1 PPAQPGFGQPPPA
14 QPGFG
19 QPPPPAQPGYGQPGY
34 GQPGYGQP
42 GYGQPGYG
50 QPYNGYGYVP
60 PSGPKKSTPLE
71 IATLYTT
78 ATAWGIGTGIWID
91 ALAGTKDPGLSVIA
105 PIIFG
110 VAAPTAVFFADRP
123 PMRER
128 LPSAIAVG
136 LLVGA
141 GEGLGIAGYQIVT
154 AKPGVFNG
162 FSVLNGKPVGAPSYT
177 PSETW
182 GFKGLTT
189 SVWLGSTLGGIGGW
203 AYGYFLKPSPPA
215 NLPIASRGPLGSL
228 IGPRFGRGRGRPPGR
243 HNFQNPPP

>member
-1 PPAQPGFGQPPPA
+1 
-14 QPGFG
+14 
-19 QPPPPAQPGYGQPGY
+19 
-34 GQPGYGQP
+34 
-42 GYGQPGYG
+42 
-50 QPYNGYGYVP
+50 PYNGYGYVP
-60 PSGPKKSTPLE
+60 PGNTRKNSTPLE

-78 ATAWGIGTGIWID
+78 ATAWGVGTGIWID

-123 PMRER
+123 PMREG

-154 AKPGVFNG
+154 APPGVFNG
-162 FSVLNGKPVGAPSYT
+162 FDVDAAGHPVVQGKVRT
-177 PSETW
+177 RPSEAW

-189 SVWLGSTLGGIGGW
+189 SVWLGSTIGGV
-203 AYGYFLKPSPPA
+203 G
-215 NLPIASRGPLGSL
+215 G
-228 IGPRFGRGRGRPPGR
+228 
-243 HNFQNPPP
+243 